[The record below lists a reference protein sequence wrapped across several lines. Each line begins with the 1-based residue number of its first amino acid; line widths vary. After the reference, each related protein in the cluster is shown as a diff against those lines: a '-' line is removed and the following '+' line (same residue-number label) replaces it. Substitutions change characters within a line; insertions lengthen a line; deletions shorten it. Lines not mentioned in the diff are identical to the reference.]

1 MGRVNKN
8 GTKHVCI
15 VVCPQE
21 SSRLWSKLSL
31 LPKLFCFKR
40 HLNSSTLLPYVMDD
54 NNDWHFKAMCQV
66 FKFGLYPKLLQ
77 ILWVP
82 WFNNVY

>member
-1 MGRVNKN
+1 
-8 GTKHVCI
+8 VCL
-15 VVCPQE
+15 QE
-21 SSRLWSKLSL
+21 SLRLWSKLSL

-40 HLNSSTLLPYVMDD
+40 LWNSSTLLPYVMDN

-66 FKFGLYPKLLQ
+66 FKFELYPKLLQ

-82 WFNNVY
+82 WFNNVCWTKTKVIKVSF